1 MTSEIMEIFSDLN
14 PYLNIWFIIL
24 ICLVALI
31 SSSIHGA
38 TGVAGGFLLSAALA
52 PIIGVQ
58 PIVPVVTVALLI
70 SHTSRALLNRRDFD
84 RTAFLAVSLPAIP
97 CIAIMA
103 ILYGRLPVQAIAITL
118 GAVILISIPLRRWA
132 ESRSM
137 KAGKRTLAGIGM
149 VYGGLSGVSVGPGML
164 LVPFLLGY
172 GLTKEAFVATLAVIA
187 LMTNITRFTVFGAT
201 DLLNGEY
208 LLIGVLCGLLTI
220 PGNWVGRNL
229 LRKMTTE
236 RHASYV
242 DLLAVLGA
250 INFFLMAIRA

>member
-1 MTSEIMEIFSDLN
+1 MASEIMEILSEFHTSLSV
-14 PYLNIWFIIL
+14 WL
-24 ICLVALI
+24 IVLVCLVALI
-31 SSSIHGA
+31 TSSIHGA
-38 TGVAGGFLLSAALA
+38 TGVAGGFLLTAALA

-70 SHTSRALLNRRDFD
+70 SHTSRALLNRQNFD
-84 RTAFLAVSLPAIP
+84 RSAFLAVSLPAIP

-103 ILYGRLPVQAIAITL
+103 MIYGRLPVQAIAITL

-132 ESRSM
+132 KSRSM
-137 KAGKRTLAGIGM
+137 KAGKPALAGIGI

-187 LMTNITRFTVFGAT
+187 LMTNITRFAVFGAT

-208 LLIGVLCGLLTI
+208 LLIGALCGLLTI
-220 PGNWVGRNL
+220 PGNWIGRNL

-242 DLLAVLGA
+242 DILAVLGA
-250 INFFLMAIRA
+250 INFFWMAINA